1 MTDTALLQDKLGLQQ
16 TDAFNEATEQA
27 LRQFQQQ
34 HGIDATGNP
43 DPQTAAAMAI
53 YDPVAGTSAKYQ
65 QYLVGGKEPGH
76 FGRDFVTALNQIPRW
91 GWITG
96 GVLFGGLAVLSWYQ
110 RGRKEKE

>member
-1 MTDTALLQDKLGLQQ
+1 MTDTAILQEKLGVPR

-27 LRQFQQQ
+27 IQQFQRQ
-34 HGIDATGNP
+34 HGIAATGNP
-43 DPQTAAAMAI
+43 DPHTVAALAI
-53 YDPVAGTSAKYQ
+53 YDPAAGTSAKYQ
-65 QYLVGGKEPGH
+65 QYLAGGKEPGH

-96 GVLFGGLAVLSWYQ
+96 GALFAGLAVLSWYQ